1 MQNPKYGDKAK
12 ICYVD
17 KDSFIVNAKS
27 EDVYDDFA
35 EKVEQRFN
43 ILNYEVEGP
52 LSIGKNIKCN
62 QVDEGLI

>member
-1 MQNPKYGDKAK
+1 MNLGLSIIYIRKITMYKYWDNYAKPKYGDKAK

-35 EKVEQRFN
+35 EKVEQ
-43 ILNYEVEGP
+43 
-52 LSIGKNIKCN
+52 
-62 QVDEGLI
+62 

>member
-1 MQNPKYGDKAK
+1 MYKYWDNYAKPKYGDKAK

-35 EKVEQRFN
+35 EKVEQ
-43 ILNYEVEGP
+43 
-52 LSIGKNIKCN
+52 
-62 QVDEGLI
+62 